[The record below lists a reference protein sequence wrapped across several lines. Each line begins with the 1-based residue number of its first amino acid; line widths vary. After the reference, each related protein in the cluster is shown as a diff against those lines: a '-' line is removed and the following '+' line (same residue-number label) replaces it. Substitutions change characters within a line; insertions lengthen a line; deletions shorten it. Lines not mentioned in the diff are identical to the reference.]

1 MTPSNEFQA
10 LAQAYERQFDRLP
23 AGSYAGCV
31 REVKP
36 AVPACPHTLLRPE
49 GVLALRQPGEPDVV
63 ASPWQHWL
71 CRRAAD
77 TDPLELR
84 EADQTLAERSQAEAP
99 LRQAWEADL
108 SARYP
113 DVVAR
118 VDRSAQALAAVARDQ
133 PCLSELIAARL
144 ECAPDQLGRILQPLR
159 DAGWLETLRAVDGLK
174 QVVEALRLTPAGQQ
188 QARQRGLA
196 VADGLALL
204 EPGFLAEH
212 LATQKVAGLYLRRW
226 PAARVCLAD
235 SAEAPEVL
243 TPRSILHPDL
253 VVEWDN
259 HRLYVE
265 VEAVN
270 YNRDRLSKKLTR
282 YLAHPA
288 IATVWVVAERDD
300 AETWWHVPHWF
311 HFDLVEAPV
320 KPLRTSELT
329 VHFTHLSE
337 LREQGQDAPIWQ
349 TTFRREGKIW
359 LKDKGYAA
367 I

>member
-1 MTPSNEFQA
+1 MTPTTEFKA
-10 LAQAYERQFDRLP
+10 LAQAYEQQFNRLP
-23 AGSYAGCV
+23 AGGYAGWV

-36 AVPACPHTLLRPE
+36 APPACLQTLLRPE

-71 CRRAAD
+71 YRRAAD
-77 TDPLELR
+77 TDPLELE
-84 EADQTLAERSQAEAP
+84 EADQTLAERHQAEAP

-108 SARYP
+108 AARYP
-113 DVVAR
+113 GVVAR
-118 VDRSAQALAAVARDQ
+118 VDRSSQALAAVARDQ

-144 ECAPDQLGRILQPLR
+144 ECAPDQLGRLLQPLR
-159 DAGWLETLRAVDGLK
+159 EAGWLETVRVVDGLK
-174 QVVEALRLTPAGQQ
+174 QVVEVLRLTPAGQQ

-196 VADGLALL
+196 VAEQLALL

-226 PAARVCLAD
+226 PAARVRLAD

-243 TPRSILHPDL
+243 TPRGILHPDL
-253 VVEWDN
+253 VVEWDH

-270 YNRDRLSKKLTR
+270 YNRDRLSKKLDR

-288 IATVWVVAERDD
+288 IATVWVIAERDD

-311 HFDLVEAPV
+311 HFDLVEAPM

-337 LREQGQDAPIWQ
+337 LREQGHDAPIWR
-349 TTFRREGKIW
+349 TTSRVDGEIW
-359 LKDKGYAA
+359 LKDKGYALV
-367 I
+367 